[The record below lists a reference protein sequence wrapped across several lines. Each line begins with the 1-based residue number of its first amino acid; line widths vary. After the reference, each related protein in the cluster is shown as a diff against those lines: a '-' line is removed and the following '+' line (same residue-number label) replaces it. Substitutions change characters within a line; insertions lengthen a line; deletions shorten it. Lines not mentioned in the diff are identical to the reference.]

1 MNKILSTWFKRY
13 FSQPEAIVLLM
24 VFVLAIVV
32 FKTMEKILAP
42 VIVSVILAYLLY
54 GMVKKL
60 RQWRFPHLL
69 AVSVVFSLFISLLLL
84 LFLFLLPLLWEQTIN
99 LVSEVPAALNHGQV
113 LLFSLHDRFPDLI
126 SVSQLR
132 QIVTYSTTYF
142 ANFGKEIV
150 TFSLASLFGVVT
162 VVVYL
167 VLVPL
172 LVFFFLR
179 DGNVIKQWI
188 MQFLPEKRKVL
199 ESVWYEVYGKVSS
212 YIQGKLIEIVLVAI
226 VTIIAFWVLG
236 LHYAVLLGA
245 LVGLS
250 VVIPYVGAVMVT
262 VPVVAVGLIQ
272 WGWSEPFFYLMLVY
286 TVIIIFDANL
296 LVPILFAE
304 VMNLHPLAI
313 ILAVLLFGSL
323 FGFWGIFFAIPL
335 MALVNVVITS
345 WPKESSE

>member
-1 MNKILSTWFKRY
+1 MNKILSAWFKRY

-24 VFVLAIVV
+24 VFILSIVAFKIMGKVLAPI
-32 FKTMEKILAP
+32 
-42 VIVSVILAYLLY
+42 IVSVILAYLLH

-60 RQWRFPHLL
+60 QQWRFPHLL
-69 AVSVVFSLFISLLLL
+69 SVSVVFSLFIGLLLL

-99 LVSEVPAALNHGQV
+99 LISEIPAALDNGQV

-126 SVSQLR
+126 SVNQLR
-132 QIVTYSTTYF
+132 QVVTYSTTYF

-179 DGNVIKQWI
+179 DGNAIKWWA

-199 ESVWYEVYGKVSS
+199 ESVWYEVYEKISS
-212 YIQGKLIEIVLVAI
+212 YIRGRLIEIALIAI
-226 VTIIAFWVLG
+226 VTSIAFWILG

-250 VVIPYVGAVMVT
+250 VVVPYIGAVIVT
-262 VPVVAVGLIQ
+262 VPVVVVGLIQ
-272 WGWSEPFFYLMLVY
+272 WGWSESFCYLISVY
-286 TVIIIFDANL
+286 TVIIIFDANV

-304 VMNLHPLAI
+304 VMKLHPLAI
-313 ILAVLLFGSL
+313 ILAVLFFGSL

-335 MALVNVVITS
+335 MALVNVVIKS
-345 WPKESSE
+345 WPKESLE